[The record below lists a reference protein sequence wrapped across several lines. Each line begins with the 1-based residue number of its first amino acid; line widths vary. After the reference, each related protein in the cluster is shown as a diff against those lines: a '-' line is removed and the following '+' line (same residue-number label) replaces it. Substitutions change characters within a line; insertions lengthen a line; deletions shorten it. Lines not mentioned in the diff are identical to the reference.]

1 MLCAAP
7 LPTKNAGGEMPHA
20 QACVM
25 YILRAGVIRQLPEPS
40 QRELLDRLV
49 GVAAGGVAPPLVIAA
64 LEGMG
69 AVIEVLGEVHA
80 EAAAHVE
87 QVG

>member
-1 MLCAAP
+1 
-7 LPTKNAGGEMPHA
+7 MPHA